1 MLQMH
6 QEKGFNIY
14 LDIRNK
20 RALALDADYPKHLNV
35 LKLASLL

>member
-14 LDIRNK
+14 LDIINK
-20 RALALDADYPKHLNV
+20 RALTLDVDYPKHLNV
-35 LKLASLL
+35 LKLA